1 VVESK
6 LSRSRLQATARLGTR
21 PPARLSATPLGVGE
35 AVGVTVGEAMGEN
48 GRCCQRGLRR
58 RSDRGDGAGDEVMA
72 LEMLVFYLL
81 SLFILFLYAILT
93 FTFVVGVTTRRNV
106 CVDASIRQREH
117 RRSHL
122 TETTSPTTPT
132 YFFTLRRIPSMVEV
146 TTRRNARVD
155 DSIPQ

>member
-1 VVESK
+1 MDDVVSE
-6 LSRSRLQATARLGTR
+6 AFGD
-21 PPARLSATPLGVGE
+21 GVI
-35 AVGVTVGEAMGEN
+35 
-48 GRCCQRGLRR
+48 
-58 RSDRGDGAGDEVMA
+58 DRGDGAGDEVMA

-132 YFFTLRRIPSMVEV
+132 YFFTLRRIPSVEV
-146 TTRRNARVD
+146 TTRRNACVD
-155 DSIPQ
+155 ASIRQRASPKPPHRDHRTNHPRRSSAAHETPSLLADT